1 METVSMR
8 RNVPDH
14 YKRLRQTGGSSRRVP
29 DGAAPMERRARRRPG
44 ACWTCAL
51 PKTGHRVPARL
62 TIAFTWV
69 GASKIGY
76 EFKLKEID
84 VYDKQ

>member
-1 METVSMR
+1 
-8 RNVPDH
+8 
-14 YKRLRQTGGSSRRVP
+14 
-29 DGAAPMERRARRRPG
+29 
-44 ACWTCAL
+44 
-51 PKTGHRVPARL
+51 VPARL
-62 TIAFTWV
+62 TIACTWV